1 MEKEDFE
8 YEHDQFRGELGKLAY
23 AYKRIKE
30 RLLQNFEHWQEL
42 GTSFFN
48 NQVSFEIGVDGES
61 LQGIV
66 AGKKFAISFTP
77 VALENDNY
85 ALAVV
90 TVVDLVSKLP
100 SEIDR
105 FLISINGDVLSMEK
119 VELLS
124 SEDEAQSFKLLIAV
138 VRRVIRAIP
147 AQV

>member
-1 MEKEDFE
+1 MEKADFE
-8 YEHDQFRGELGKLAY
+8 YDHDQFRGELGKVAY

-30 RLLQNFEHWQEL
+30 RLLRNFEHWKEL
-42 GTSFFN
+42 GAGFFN

-61 LQGIV
+61 VSGIA
-66 AGKKFAISFTP
+66 AGKKFAISLTP
-77 VALENDNY
+77 VAFENDNY

-100 SEIDR
+100 LEIDR
-105 FLISINGDVLSMEK
+105 FLISVNGDVLSMER

-124 SEDEAQSFKLLIAV
+124 SEDEAQSLKLLIAV

-147 AQV
+147 VQV